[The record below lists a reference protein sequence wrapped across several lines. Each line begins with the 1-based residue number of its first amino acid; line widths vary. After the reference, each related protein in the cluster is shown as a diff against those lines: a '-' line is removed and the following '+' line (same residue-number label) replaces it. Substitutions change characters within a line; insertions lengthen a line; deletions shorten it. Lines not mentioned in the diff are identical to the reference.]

1 MILREKLFVY
11 PSWIL
16 IDNQVIDDQSVL
28 EYQVPKLNFKH
39 VFSASMTI
47 FTDDVNDED
56 DDNDDADDN
65 DDNDKD
71 DVDVDDGDV
80 NDDGVNWRSD
90 LA

>member
-1 MILREKLFVY
+1 MILREKSFVY

-28 EYQVPKLNFKH
+28 ENQVTKQNFKH

-56 DDNDDADDN
+56 DDHDDN

-71 DVDVDDGDV
+71 DVDDSDD

>member
-1 MILREKLFVY
+1 MILREKSFVY

-28 EYQVPKLNFKH
+28 ENQVPKQNFKH

-47 FTDDVNDED
+47 FTDDED
-56 DDNDDADDN
+56 DDHD
-65 DDNDKD
+65 DKD
-71 DVDVDDGDV
+71 DVDDGDV

>member
-28 EYQVPKLNFKH
+28 ENQVPKQNFEH

-56 DDNDDADDN
+56 DDK

-71 DVDVDDGDV
+71 DVDVDVDDGDV

>member
-1 MILREKLFVY
+1 MILREKSFVY

-28 EYQVPKLNFKH
+28 ENQVPKQNFKH

-56 DDNDDADDN
+56 DD
-65 DDNDKD
+65 
-71 DVDVDDGDV
+71 DGDV

-90 LA
+90 QAWLDTNDNQL